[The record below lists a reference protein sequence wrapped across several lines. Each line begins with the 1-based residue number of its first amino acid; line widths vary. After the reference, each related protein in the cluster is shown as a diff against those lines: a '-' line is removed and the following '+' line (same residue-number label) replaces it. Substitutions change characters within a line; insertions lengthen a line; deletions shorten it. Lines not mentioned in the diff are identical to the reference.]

1 MPQCSAPAARRPA
14 SADEAEPASQ
24 VRALLLFFLK
34 EHNVPTRDPKT
45 PSNDPERHADVTR
58 AQPRR
63 PDRGVAPPAATERE
77 HEGATEDEVGDRT
90 GPGAG
95 YDEEPAQ
102 EPDEGG
108 VS

>member
-1 MPQCSAPAARRPA
+1 M
-14 SADEAEPASQ
+14 
-24 VRALLLFFLK
+24 
-34 EHNVPTRDPKT
+34 PTRDPKT

-58 AQPRR
+58 TRPPRA
-63 PDRGVAPPAATERE
+63 DRGAARPATPDHE
-77 HEGATEDEVGDRT
+77 HEGATEDDVGDRT

-102 EPDEGG
+102 EEDEGG